1 MKKLLRQICWPVL
14 RFFESGTG
22 DYHYSKSHR
31 TILLFV
37 GSLFLFLSLVSL
49 ASALNTSKWGALVPF
64 IVFFLAG
71 MVCIIVGA
79 CGSDRAVAKI
89 WGSK

>member
-1 MKKLLRQICWPVL
+1 MKKLLRKICWPVL

-22 DYHYSKSHR
+22 DYKYSKSHR
-31 TILLFV
+31 TILVFV
-37 GSLFLFLSLVSL
+37 GTLFLFLSAVSL
-49 ASALNTSKWGALVPF
+49 ISIFTTSESGAVIPF